1 MAFLFYFS
9 DENQIKAGQ
18 LNVMQAL
25 VDILL
30 QHKVD
35 SRVAKTAAGALQN
48 ICMKG
53 DLLITIL
60 TIFFCRTYSL
70 NTDMRDAFLYICIFI
85 WRLLY
90 FHNLLKNATRYFH
103 HHMSLCNQF
112 VQSFYI
118 IVSVPLAALSIPVY
132 KPIKMMSFYVFGT
145 IKLAFLFVIK
155 PYRFL

>member
-60 TIFFCRTYSL
+60 LNANDLLLSHIFEL
-70 NTDMRDAFLYICIFI
+70 N
-85 WRLLY
+85 
-90 FHNLLKNATRYFH
+90 
-103 HHMSLCNQF
+103 
-112 VQSFYI
+112 
-118 IVSVPLAALSIPVY
+118 
-132 KPIKMMSFYVFGT
+132 
-145 IKLAFLFVIK
+145 
-155 PYRFL
+155 